1 MRAVVYGD
9 ASCSFNTLVRYD
21 RLRRSERQ
29 PFALPLLVE
38 QSQCG
43 ADGLRVLLFDHPQL
57 VEQKGACRLLLTE
70 LRLELQQLPDASHQR
85 KAGVVALQR
94 RLVLLRNLLL
104 NRLRIV

>member
-1 MRAVVYGD
+1 M
-9 ASCSFNTLVRYD
+9 LVGYVG
-21 RLRRSERQ
+21 LRRSEQ
-29 PFALPLLVE
+29 EPFAPPLLVE
-38 QSQCG
+38 QRQRG

-57 VEQKGACRLLLTE
+57 VEQKSACRPLLTK
-70 LRLELQQLPDASHQR
+70 LRLELQHLPDASHQR

>member
-1 MRAVVYGD
+1 M
-9 ASCSFNTLVRYD
+9 LVGYD
-21 RLRRSERQ
+21 SVRRTERE
-29 PFALPLLVE
+29 PLAPPPLVE
-38 QSQCG
+38 QHQCG

-57 VEQKGACRLLLTE
+57 VEQKGACRPLLTQ

>member
-1 MRAVVYGD
+1 M
-9 ASCSFNTLVRYD
+9 LVRYD

-29 PFALPLLVE
+29 PFAPPLLVE

-57 VEQKGACRLLLTE
+57 VEQKGACRPLLTE

>member
-1 MRAVVYGD
+1 
-9 ASCSFNTLVRYD
+9 
-21 RLRRSERQ
+21 
-29 PFALPLLVE
+29 LLVK
-38 QSQCG
+38 QRQRG
-43 ADGLRVLLFDHPQL
+43 ADSLRVLLFDHPQL
-57 VEQKGACRLLLTE
+57 VEQKGACHPLLAE